1 MPAFEVMVRGHKNWY
16 VECEAPPGKIGQ
28 YIKCPHCLKPTSRKN
43 INKHLTSIRCMSFDV
58 NEEHEIF
65 DGKYS
70 QRAVL
75 PTLDSIIVE
84 TEHTSTKQKNI
95 IQDNYYVWGSVY
107 NSIIEYKLI
116 YPLYQKLLHF

>member
-1 MPAFEVMVRGHKNWY
+1 
-16 VECEAPPGKIGQ
+16 
-28 YIKCPHCLKPTSRKN
+28 
-43 INKHLTSIRCMSFDV
+43 MSFDV

>member
-1 MPAFEVMVRGHKNWY
+1 
-16 VECEAPPGKIGQ
+16 
-28 YIKCPHCLKPTSRKN
+28 
-43 INKHLTSIRCMSFDV
+43 MSFDV
-58 NEEHEIF
+58 NEEQEIF

-70 QRAVL
+70 ERAVL
-75 PTLDSIIVE
+75 PTLDSIIDKPIIVE

-107 NSIIEYKLI
+107 NSIIGYKLI